1 MFAERGLRATTVRD
15 IADSAGI
22 LSGSLYHHFSSKEEM
37 VDELLRGFLD
47 WLFERYSEIVAT
59 ESNPLERLKGLFMA
73 SFEAIADRHSQVVI
87 YQDEAKRLSS
97 QERFF
102 YVEERNK
109 EQRKMWLDLLNQG
122 VTEGYFRPDI
132 DVDLVYRF
140 IRDTTWVSVRWYQPG
155 GPLTADEVGRHYLS
169 IVLGGITK
177 KDSHDWNFTGL
188 RHRRCPHRRRQAK
201 RIAGRRASRRPRSRG
216 MARPVRPRR
225 RRSRRCRRRDRGLR
239 RRYRRP
245 GGQHR
250 QTVVVGRRV
259 SGRGARCHR
268 RPAVRFESA
277 GHFLWRTG
285 DHVRYRRPDRG
296 GRHAEH
302 EPDPDFVGDDRRR
315 TIRVHLAD
323 ERIQELAASLWR
335 SGDLAVP
342 WLGVDRRE
350 VGHLA
355 RGDGGVL
362 TRQPP
367 ARAGSDPRPG
377 TSRTRS
383 SRSTGSSPTRARATR
398 RWRRWRASRRSST
411 AAG

>member
-1 MFAERGLRATTVRD
+1 
-15 IADSAGI
+15 
-22 LSGSLYHHFSSKEEM
+22 
-37 VDELLRGFLD
+37 
-47 WLFERYSEIVAT
+47 
-59 ESNPLERLKGLFMA
+59 
-73 SFEAIADRHSQVVI
+73 
-87 YQDEAKRLSS
+87 
-97 QERFF
+97 
-102 YVEERNK
+102 
-109 EQRKMWLDLLNQG
+109 
-122 VTEGYFRPDI
+122 
-132 DVDLVYRF
+132 
-140 IRDTTWVSVRWYQPG
+140 
-155 GPLTADEVGRHYLS
+155 
-169 IVLGGITK
+169 
-177 KDSHDWNFTGL
+177 
-188 RHRRCPHRRRQAK
+188 
-201 RIAGRRASRRPRSRG
+201 

-239 RRYRRP
+239 RRHRRP

-250 QTVVVGRRV
+250 QAVVVGRRV

-285 DHVRYRRPDRG
+285 DHVRHRRPDRG

-315 TIRVHLAD
+315 TVRVHLAD
-323 ERIQELAASLWR
+323 ERVQELAASLRR

-350 VGHLA
+350 VEHLA

-362 TRQPP
+362 ARQPP
-367 ARAGSDPRPG
+367 ARAGSDPLRVLRERDHP
-377 TSRTRS
+377 RR
-383 SRSTGSSPTRARATR
+383 RVRRPTRARATR